1 MDWLSFRWLRMELR
15 SEMPSVPSA
24 PASVPPSSVA
34 AAAAAAAA
42 SLPVSVAGSLLRAPP
57 LLLRAAE
64 KYPRTPKCAR
74 CRNHGVVSALKG
86 HKRYCRWKDCLC
98 AKCTL
103 IAERQRVMAA
113 QVALRRQQA
122 QEENEAREL
131 QLLYGTAEGLALAAA
146 NGIIPPRPAYEV
158 FGSVCSADGGT
169 GGSGA
174 LGRAMVGG
182 GAHASLSLF
191 FCLPSAEVKLQ
202 KFDLFPKTL
211 LTTRAATPQQA
222 KPLSPDGTDGAPG
235 TSSPEAARH
244 GCGSG
249 SENGDGES
257 SLSSPVSKGAKDGCA
272 AEEES
277 PGSIS
282 PLGSDSGCSE
292 AEREEAGAPSPG
304 LAAVVAAAGG
314 SRQQRTPLDILTRV
328 FPAHKR
334 SVLELVL
341 AGCGGDVVQAIEQI
355 LNNHHHHHRGA
366 GSPGQGLAVAAAAA
380 SGLSSAGP
388 EKASDESWARA
399 AGDTTTG
406 PLGGLQPS
414 PAGAAAHHRPLLAGA
429 MTPAIGALGS
439 RSAFSP
445 LQPNATHFGAA
456 AAAEASAYPLGTH
469 LGLSPLRLAYSAAAA
484 HSRGLAFMTPYSTAG
499 LMPTLGFRP
508 PMEYA
513 FSDLMRDRS
522 AAAAAA
528 ELSVRLKCDRVMGAD
543 GAGEDQREK
552 DGLRATE

>member
-1 MDWLSFRWLRMELR
+1 MELR
-15 SEMPSVPSA
+15 SELPTVPAA
-24 PASVPPSSVA
+24 PPPVPPSSVA

-42 SLPVSVAGSLLRAPP
+42 TLPVSVAGSLLRAPP

-86 HKRYCRWKDCLC
+86 HKRYCRWKDCMC

-158 FGSVCSADGGT
+158 FGSVCA
-169 GGSGA
+169 
-174 LGRAMVGG
+174 GG
-182 GAHASLSLF
+182 GGGEGGAGASES
-191 FCLPSAEVKLQ
+191 KMQ
-202 KFDLFPKTL
+202 KFELFPKTL
-211 LTTRAATPQQA
+211 LPSRAVTPQQA
-222 KPLSPDGTDGAPG
+222 GGKPLSPDGESVPG
-235 TSSPEAARH
+235 TSSPEARH
-244 GCGSG
+244 GSG

-257 SLSSPVSKGAKDGCA
+257 FLSSPVSKGPKEG
-272 AEEES
+272 EES

-282 PLGSDSGCSE
+282 PLGSDSGSE
-292 AEREEAGAPSPG
+292 ADKDEQDPSPS
-304 LAAVVAAAGG
+304 AGG
-314 SRQQRTPLDILTRV
+314 RQRTPIDILTRV

-341 AGCGGDVVQAIEQI
+341 QGCGGDVVQAIEQI
-355 LNNHHHHHRGA
+355 LNNR
-366 GSPGQGLAVAAAAA
+366 
-380 SGLSSAGP
+380 GP
-388 EKASDESWARA
+388 EKGPEEGWARDGA
-399 AGDTTTG
+399 
-406 PLGGLQPS
+406 LQGLPPT
-414 PAGAAAHHRPLLAGA
+414 PAAAAHHRPLIAGA
-429 MTPAIGALGS
+429 MAPAIGTLGS

-445 LQPNATHFGAA
+445 LQPNATHFGA
-456 AAAEASAYPLGTH
+456 EAGAYPLGTH
-469 LGLSPLRLAYSAAAA
+469 LGLNPLRLAYSA

-508 PMEYA
+508 PVDYA

-522 AAAAAA
+522 AVHK
-528 ELSVRLKCDRVMGAD
+528 EQVYSGGLYGPMVNNTP
-543 GAGEDQREK
+543 EK
-552 DGLRATE
+552 Q

>member
-1 MDWLSFRWLRMELR
+1 MELR
-15 SEMPSVPSA
+15 SELPSVPAA
-24 PASVPPSSVA
+24 PPPVPPSSVA

-42 SLPVSVAGSLLRAPP
+42 TLPVSVAGSLLRAPP

-86 HKRYCRWKDCLC
+86 HKRYCRWKDCMC

-158 FGSVCSADGGT
+158 FGSVCAGAGGE
-169 GGSGA
+169 
-174 LGRAMVGG
+174 G
-182 GAHASLSLF
+182 GASASES
-191 FCLPSAEVKLQ
+191 KMQ
-202 KFDLFPKTL
+202 KFELFPKTL
-211 LTTRAATPQQA
+211 LPSRAVTPQQA
-222 KPLSPDGTDGAPG
+222 GGKPLSPDGESVPG
-235 TSSPEAARH
+235 TSSPDARH
-244 GCGSG
+244 GSG

-257 SLSSPVSKGAKDGCA
+257 FLSSPVSKGPKEG
-272 AEEES
+272 EES

-282 PLGSDSGCSE
+282 PLGSDSGSE
-292 AEREEAGAPSPG
+292 GDKDEQDPSPS
-304 LAAVVAAAGG
+304 AGG
-314 SRQQRTPLDILTRV
+314 RQRTPIDILTRV

-341 AGCGGDVVQAIEQI
+341 QGCGGDVVQAIEQI
-355 LNNHHHHHRGA
+355 LNNR
-366 GSPGQGLAVAAAAA
+366 
-380 SGLSSAGP
+380 GP
-388 EKASDESWARA
+388 EKGPEEGWARDGALQGLPPTPA
-399 AGDTTTG
+399 A
-406 PLGGLQPS
+406 
-414 PAGAAAHHRPLLAGA
+414 AAAHHRPLIAGA
-429 MTPAIGALGS
+429 MAPAIGTLGS

-445 LQPNATHFGAA
+445 LQPNATHFGA
-456 AAAEASAYPLGTH
+456 EAGAYPLGTH
-469 LGLSPLRLAYSAAAA
+469 LGLNPLRLAYSA

-508 PMEYA
+508 PVDYA

-522 AAAAAA
+522 AVHK
-528 ELSVRLKCDRVMGAD
+528 EQVYSGGLYGPMVNNTP
-543 GAGEDQREK
+543 EK
-552 DGLRATE
+552 Q

>member
-1 MDWLSFRWLRMELR
+1 MELR
-15 SEMPSVPSA
+15 SELPSVPSA
-24 PASVPPSSVA
+24 ATAAATATGPPVASVASV

-42 SLPVSVAGSLLRAPP
+42 SLPVSVAGGLLRAPP

-158 FGSVCSADGGT
+158 FGSVCATDGGE
-169 GGSGA
+169 A
-174 LGRAMVGG
+174 
-182 GAHASLSLF
+182 
-191 FCLPSAEVKLQ
+191 KLQ

-211 LTTRAATPQQA
+211 LQAGRPDSPQPQPV
-222 KPLSPDGTDGAPG
+222 KPLSPDGADSGPG
-235 TSSPEAARH
+235 TSSPEVRP
-244 GCGSG
+244 GSG

-257 SLSSPVSKGAKDGCA
+257 FSGSPLARASKEAGG
-272 AEEES
+272 
-277 PGSIS
+277 S
-282 PLGSDSGCSE
+282 PLGSESGSEVDKEE
-292 AEREEAGAPSPG
+292 AEAAPTPG
-304 LAAVVAAAGG
+304 LG
-314 SRQQRTPLDILTRV
+314 SCPGPRQRTPLDILTRV
-328 FPAHKR
+328 FPGHR
-334 SVLELVL
+334 RGVLELVL
-341 AGCGGDVVQAIEQI
+341 QGCGGDVVQAIEQV
-355 LNNHHHHHRGA
+355 LNHHRG
-366 GSPGQGLAVAAAAA
+366 GLAA
-380 SGLSSAGP
+380 GLGP
-388 EKASDESWARA
+388 GAPLDKA
-399 AGDTTTG
+399 TTG
-406 PLGGLQPS
+406 P
-414 PAGAAAHHRPLLAGA
+414 AAPPHHRPLLAGA
-429 MTPAIGALGS
+429 MTPGALGSLSS

-445 LQPNATHFGAA
+445 LQPNASHFGADA
-456 AAAEASAYPLGTH
+456 GAYPLGAP

-484 HSRGLAFMTPYSTAG
+484 HSRGLAFMAPYSTAG
-499 LMPTLGFRP
+499 LVPTLGFRP
-508 PMEYA
+508 PMDYA

-528 ELSVRLKCDRVMGAD
+528 VHKEPGYGSGLYGPMVNGTP
-543 GAGEDQREK
+543 EK
-552 DGLRATE
+552 Q

>member
-1 MDWLSFRWLRMELR
+1 
-15 SEMPSVPSA
+15 PP
-24 PASVPPSSVA
+24 VPPSSVA

-42 SLPVSVAGSLLRAPP
+42 TLPVSVAGSLLRAPP

-86 HKRYCRWKDCLC
+86 HKRYCRWKDCMC

-158 FGSVCSADGGT
+158 FGSVCAGG
-169 GGSGA
+169 GGEG
-174 LGRAMVGG
+174 GG
-182 GAHASLSLF
+182 GASES
-191 FCLPSAEVKLQ
+191 KMQ
-202 KFDLFPKTL
+202 KFELFPKTL
-211 LTTRAATPQQA
+211 LPSRAVTPQQA
-222 KPLSPDGTDGAPG
+222 GGKPLSPDGESVPG
-235 TSSPEAARH
+235 TSSPEARH
-244 GCGSG
+244 GSG

-257 SLSSPVSKGAKDGCA
+257 FLSSPVSKGPKEG
-272 AEEES
+272 EES

-282 PLGSDSGCSE
+282 PLGSDSGSE
-292 AEREEAGAPSPG
+292 ADKDEQDPSPS
-304 LAAVVAAAGG
+304 AGG
-314 SRQQRTPLDILTRV
+314 RQRTPIDILTRV

-341 AGCGGDVVQAIEQI
+341 QGCGGDVVQAIEQI
-355 LNNHHHHHRGA
+355 LNNR
-366 GSPGQGLAVAAAAA
+366 
-380 SGLSSAGP
+380 GP
-388 EKASDESWARA
+388 EKGPEEGWARDGALQGLPPTPA
-399 AGDTTTG
+399 A
-406 PLGGLQPS
+406 
-414 PAGAAAHHRPLLAGA
+414 AAAHHRPLIAGA
-429 MTPAIGALGS
+429 MAPAIGTLGS

-445 LQPNATHFGAA
+445 LQPNATHFGA
-456 AAAEASAYPLGTH
+456 EAGAYPLGTH
-469 LGLSPLRLAYSAAAA
+469 LGLNPLRLAYSA

-508 PMEYA
+508 PVDYA

-522 AAAAAA
+522 AVHK
-528 ELSVRLKCDRVMGAD
+528 EQVYSGGLYGPMVNNTP
-543 GAGEDQREK
+543 EK
-552 DGLRATE
+552 Q

>member
-1 MDWLSFRWLRMELR
+1 MELR
-15 SEMPSVPSA
+15 SELPSVPAA
-24 PASVPPSSVA
+24 PPPVPPSSVA

-42 SLPVSVAGSLLRAPP
+42 TLPVSVAGSLLRAPP

-86 HKRYCRWKDCLC
+86 HKRYCRWKDCMC

-158 FGSVCSADGGT
+158 FGSVCA
-169 GGSGA
+169 
-174 LGRAMVGG
+174 GG
-182 GAHASLSLF
+182 GGEGGAGASES
-191 FCLPSAEVKLQ
+191 KMQ
-202 KFDLFPKTL
+202 KFELFPKTL
-211 LTTRAATPQQA
+211 LPSRAVTPQQA
-222 KPLSPDGTDGAPG
+222 GGKPLSPDGESVPG
-235 TSSPEAARH
+235 TSSPEARH
-244 GCGSG
+244 GSG

-257 SLSSPVSKGAKDGCA
+257 FLSSPVSKGPKEG
-272 AEEES
+272 EES

-282 PLGSDSGCSE
+282 PLGSDSGSE
-292 AEREEAGAPSPG
+292 ADKDEQDPSPS
-304 LAAVVAAAGG
+304 AGG
-314 SRQQRTPLDILTRV
+314 RQRTPIDILTRV

-341 AGCGGDVVQAIEQI
+341 QGCGGDVVQAIEQI
-355 LNNHHHHHRGA
+355 LNNR
-366 GSPGQGLAVAAAAA
+366 
-380 SGLSSAGP
+380 GP
-388 EKASDESWARA
+388 EKGPEEGWARDGALQGLPPTPA
-399 AGDTTTG
+399 A
-406 PLGGLQPS
+406 
-414 PAGAAAHHRPLLAGA
+414 AAAHHRPLIAGA
-429 MTPAIGALGS
+429 MAPAIGTLGS

-445 LQPNATHFGAA
+445 LQPNATHFGA
-456 AAAEASAYPLGTH
+456 EAGAYPLGTH
-469 LGLSPLRLAYSAAAA
+469 LGLNPLRLAYSA

-508 PMEYA
+508 PVDYA

-522 AAAAAA
+522 AVHK
-528 ELSVRLKCDRVMGAD
+528 EQVYSGGLYGPMVNNTP
-543 GAGEDQREK
+543 EK
-552 DGLRATE
+552 Q

>member
-1 MDWLSFRWLRMELR
+1 MELR
-15 SEMPSVPSA
+15 SELPSVPAA
-24 PASVPPSSVA
+24 PPPVPPSSVA

-42 SLPVSVAGSLLRAPP
+42 TLPVSVAGSLLRAPP

-86 HKRYCRWKDCLC
+86 HKRYCRWKDCMC

-158 FGSVCSADGGT
+158 FGSVCAGGGGEGGT
-169 GGSGA
+169 GATESK
-174 LGRAMVGG
+174 M
-182 GAHASLSLF
+182 
-191 FCLPSAEVKLQ
+191 Q
-202 KFDLFPKTL
+202 KFELFPKTL
-211 LTTRAATPQQA
+211 LPSRAVTPQQA
-222 KPLSPDGTDGAPG
+222 GGKPLSPDGESVPG
-235 TSSPEAARH
+235 TSSPEARH
-244 GCGSG
+244 GSG

-257 SLSSPVSKGAKDGCA
+257 FLSSPVSKGPKEG
-272 AEEES
+272 EES

-282 PLGSDSGCSE
+282 PLGSDSGSE
-292 AEREEAGAPSPG
+292 ADKDEQDPSPS
-304 LAAVVAAAGG
+304 AGG
-314 SRQQRTPLDILTRV
+314 RQRTPIDILTRV

-341 AGCGGDVVQAIEQI
+341 QGCGGDVVQAIEQI
-355 LNNHHHHHRGA
+355 LNNR
-366 GSPGQGLAVAAAAA
+366 
-380 SGLSSAGP
+380 GP
-388 EKASDESWARA
+388 EKGPEEGWARDGALQGLPPTPAA
-399 AGDTTTG
+399 AGG
-406 PLGGLQPS
+406 
-414 PAGAAAHHRPLLAGA
+414 HHRPLIAGA
-429 MTPAIGALGS
+429 MAPAIGTLGS

-445 LQPNATHFGAA
+445 LQPNATHFGA
-456 AAAEASAYPLGTH
+456 EAGGYPLGTH
-469 LGLSPLRLAYSAAAA
+469 LGLNPLRLAYSA

-508 PMEYA
+508 PVDYA

-522 AAAAAA
+522 AVHK
-528 ELSVRLKCDRVMGAD
+528 EQVYSGGLYGPMVNNTP
-543 GAGEDQREK
+543 EK
-552 DGLRATE
+552 Q

>member
-1 MDWLSFRWLRMELR
+1 MELR
-15 SEMPSVPSA
+15 SELPSVPGA
-24 PASVPPSSVA
+24 ATAAATATGPPVASVASV

-42 SLPVSVAGSLLRAPP
+42 SLPVSVAGGLLRAPP

-158 FGSVCSADGGT
+158 FGSVCAADGG
-169 GGSGA
+169 GPGA
-174 LGRAMVGG
+174 GAPAGTAG
-182 GAHASLSLF
+182 GAAGAGG
-191 FCLPSAEVKLQ
+191 AEAKLQ

-211 LTTRAATPQQA
+211 LQSGRPGSPQPPPV
-222 KPLSPDGTDGAPG
+222 KPLSPDGADSGPG
-235 TSSPEAARH
+235 TSSPDVRP
-244 GCGSG
+244 GSG

-257 SLSSPVSKGAKDGCA
+257 FSG
-272 AEEES
+272 
-277 PGSIS
+277 S
-282 PLGSDSGCSE
+282 PLARSSKE
-292 AEREEAGAPSPG
+292 
-304 LAAVVAAAGG
+304 AGG
-314 SRQQRTPLDILTRV
+314 SCPSSTGPIGLRLLSFSLFFLILWILCPGPRQRTPLDILTRV
-328 FPAHKR
+328 FPGHR
-334 SVLELVL
+334 RGVLELVL
-341 AGCGGDVVQAIEQI
+341 QGCGGDVVQAIEQV
-355 LNNHHHHHRGA
+355 LNHHRG
-366 GSPGQGLAVAAAAA
+366 GLAAGLGPTALPDKAAVGAAAAA
-380 SGLSSAGP
+380 DDAWPGRVDAAAAAAAAGGPGLPAPLQAGP
-388 EKASDESWARA
+388 A
-399 AGDTTTG
+399 A
-406 PLGGLQPS
+406 PP
-414 PAGAAAHHRPLLAGA
+414 HHRPLLAGA
-429 MTPAIGALGS
+429 MAPGALGSLSS

-445 LQPNATHFGAA
+445 LQPNASHFGADA
-456 AAAEASAYPLGTH
+456 GAYPLGAP

-484 HSRGLAFMTPYSTAG
+484 HSRSLAFMALYSTAG
-499 LMPTLGFRP
+499 LVPTLGFRP
-508 PMEYA
+508 PMDYA

-528 ELSVRLKCDRVMGAD
+528 EPTYGGGLYGPMVNGAP
-543 GAGEDQREK
+543 EK
-552 DGLRATE
+552 Q

>member
-1 MDWLSFRWLRMELR
+1 MELR

-24 PASVPPSSVA
+24 PPSVPPSSVA

-42 SLPVSVAGSLLRAPP
+42 SLPVSVAGSLLRGPP

-64 KYPRTPKCAR
+64 KFPRTPKCAR

-86 HKRYCRWKDCLC
+86 HKRYCRWKDCMC

-158 FGSVCSADGGT
+158 FGSVCSGASSEGGA
-169 GGSGA
+169 GGSD
-174 LGRAMVGG
+174 
-182 GAHASLSLF
+182 S
-191 FCLPSAEVKLQ
+191 KLQ

-211 LTTRAATPQQA
+211 LPSRAVTPQQA
-222 KPLSPDGTDGAPG
+222 GGKPLSPDGESVPG
-235 TSSPEAARH
+235 TSSPEARH
-244 GCGSG
+244 GSG

-257 SLSSPVSKGAKDGCA
+257 LLSSPVSKGPKEG
-272 AEEES
+272 EES

-282 PLGSDSGCSE
+282 PLGSDSGSE
-292 AEREEAGAPSPG
+292 AEKDEQDPSPSASG
-304 LAAVVAAAGG
+304 
-314 SRQQRTPLDILTRV
+314 RQRTPIDILTRV
-328 FPAHKR
+328 FPAHRR

-341 AGCGGDVVQAIEQI
+341 QGCGGDVVQAIEQI
-355 LNNHHHHHRGA
+355 LNNRG
-366 GSPGQGLAVAAAAA
+366 PDK
-380 SGLSSAGP
+380 GP
-388 EKASDESWARA
+388 EESWARD
-399 AGDTTTG
+399 GT
-406 PLGGLQPS
+406 LQPS
-414 PAGAAAHHRPLLAGA
+414 PAAAAAVAAHHRPFIAGT
-429 MTPAIGALGS
+429 MSPAIGTLGS

-445 LQPNATHFGAA
+445 LQPNASHFG
-456 AAAEASAYPLGTH
+456 AEASAYPLGTH
-469 LGLSPLRLAYSAAAA
+469 LGLNPLRLAYSA
-484 HSRGLAFMTPYSTAG
+484 HSRGLAFMAPYSTAG

-508 PMEYA
+508 PMDYA

-522 AAAAAA
+522 AVHK
-528 ELSVRLKCDRVMGAD
+528 EQVYSSGLYGPMVNNTP
-543 GAGEDQREK
+543 EK
-552 DGLRATE
+552 Q

>member
-1 MDWLSFRWLRMELR
+1 MELR
-15 SEMPSVPSA
+15 SELPSVPAA
-24 PASVPPSSVA
+24 PPPVPPSSVA

-42 SLPVSVAGSLLRAPP
+42 TLPVSVAGSLLRAPP

-86 HKRYCRWKDCLC
+86 HKRYCRWKDCMC

-158 FGSVCSADGGT
+158 FGSVCAGG
-169 GGSGA
+169 GGEG
-174 LGRAMVGG
+174 GG
-182 GAHASLSLF
+182 GASES
-191 FCLPSAEVKLQ
+191 KMQ
-202 KFDLFPKTL
+202 KFELFPKTL
-211 LTTRAATPQQA
+211 LPSRAVTPQQA
-222 KPLSPDGTDGAPG
+222 GGKPLSPDGESVPG
-235 TSSPEAARH
+235 TSSPEARH
-244 GCGSG
+244 GSG

-257 SLSSPVSKGAKDGCA
+257 FLSSPVSKGAKEG
-272 AEEES
+272 EES

-282 PLGSDSGCSE
+282 PLGSDSGSE
-292 AEREEAGAPSPG
+292 ADKDEQDPSPS
-304 LAAVVAAAGG
+304 AGG
-314 SRQQRTPLDILTRV
+314 RQRTPIDILTRV

-341 AGCGGDVVQAIEQI
+341 QGCGGDVVQAIEQI
-355 LNNHHHHHRGA
+355 LNNR
-366 GSPGQGLAVAAAAA
+366 
-380 SGLSSAGP
+380 GP
-388 EKASDESWARA
+388 EKGPEEGWARDGA
-399 AGDTTTG
+399 
-406 PLGGLQPS
+406 LQGLP
-414 PAGAAAHHRPLLAGA
+414 PTPAAAHHRPLVAGA
-429 MTPAIGALGS
+429 MAPAIGTLGS

-445 LQPNATHFGAA
+445 LQPNATHFGA
-456 AAAEASAYPLGTH
+456 EAGAYPLGTH
-469 LGLSPLRLAYSAAAA
+469 LGLNPLRLAYSA

-508 PMEYA
+508 PVDYA

-522 AAAAAA
+522 AVHK
-528 ELSVRLKCDRVMGAD
+528 EQVYSGGLYGPMVNNTP
-543 GAGEDQREK
+543 EK
-552 DGLRATE
+552 Q

>member
-1 MDWLSFRWLRMELR
+1 MELR
-15 SEMPSVPSA
+15 SELPSVPAA
-24 PASVPPSSVA
+24 PPPVPPSSVA

-42 SLPVSVAGSLLRAPP
+42 TLPVSVAGSLLRAPP

-86 HKRYCRWKDCLC
+86 HKRYCRWKDCMC

-158 FGSVCSADGGT
+158 FGSPGRSAGPARGSRTDG
-169 GGSGA
+169 
-174 LGRAMVGG
+174 
-182 GAHASLSLF
+182 LS
-191 FCLPSAEVKLQ
+191 PSPPHPFPGPAESKMQ
-202 KFDLFPKTL
+202 KFELFPKTL
-211 LTTRAATPQQA
+211 LPSRAVTPQQA
-222 KPLSPDGTDGAPG
+222 GGKPLSPDGESVPG
-235 TSSPEAARH
+235 TSSPEARH
-244 GCGSG
+244 GSG

-257 SLSSPVSKGAKDGCA
+257 FLSSPVSKGPKEG
-272 AEEES
+272 EES

-282 PLGSDSGCSE
+282 PLGSDSGSE
-292 AEREEAGAPSPG
+292 ADKDEQDPSPS
-304 LAAVVAAAGG
+304 AGG
-314 SRQQRTPLDILTRV
+314 RQRTPIDILTRV

-341 AGCGGDVVQAIEQI
+341 QGCGGDVVQAIEQI
-355 LNNHHHHHRGA
+355 LNNR
-366 GSPGQGLAVAAAAA
+366 
-380 SGLSSAGP
+380 GP
-388 EKASDESWARA
+388 EKGPEEGWARDGA
-399 AGDTTTG
+399 
-406 PLGGLQPS
+406 LQGLP
-414 PAGAAAHHRPLLAGA
+414 PTPAAAHHRPLVAGA
-429 MTPAIGALGS
+429 MAPAIGALGS

-445 LQPNATHFGAA
+445 LQPNATHFGA
-456 AAAEASAYPLGTH
+456 EAGAYPLGTH
-469 LGLSPLRLAYSAAAA
+469 LGLNPLRLAYSA

-508 PMEYA
+508 PVDYA

-522 AAAAAA
+522 AVHK
-528 ELSVRLKCDRVMGAD
+528 EQVYSGGLYGPMVNNTP
-543 GAGEDQREK
+543 EK
-552 DGLRATE
+552 Q

>member
-1 MDWLSFRWLRMELR
+1 A
-15 SEMPSVPSA
+15 A
-24 PASVPPSSVA
+24 PPPVPPSSVA

-42 SLPVSVAGSLLRAPP
+42 TLPVSVAGSLLRAPP

-86 HKRYCRWKDCLC
+86 HKRYCRWKDCMC

-158 FGSVCSADGGT
+158 FGSVCA
-169 GGSGA
+169 
-174 LGRAMVGG
+174 GG
-182 GAHASLSLF
+182 GGEGGAGASES
-191 FCLPSAEVKLQ
+191 KMQ
-202 KFDLFPKTL
+202 KFELFPKTL
-211 LTTRAATPQQA
+211 LPSRAVTPQQA
-222 KPLSPDGTDGAPG
+222 GGKPLSPDGESVPG
-235 TSSPEAARH
+235 TSSPDARH
-244 GCGSG
+244 GSG

-257 SLSSPVSKGAKDGCA
+257 FLSSPVSKGPKEG
-272 AEEES
+272 EES

-282 PLGSDSGCSE
+282 PLGSDSGSE
-292 AEREEAGAPSPG
+292 ADKDEQDPSPS
-304 LAAVVAAAGG
+304 AGG
-314 SRQQRTPLDILTRV
+314 RQRTPIDILTRV

-341 AGCGGDVVQAIEQI
+341 QGCGGDVVQAIEQI
-355 LNNHHHHHRGA
+355 LNNR
-366 GSPGQGLAVAAAAA
+366 
-380 SGLSSAGP
+380 GP
-388 EKASDESWARA
+388 EKGPEEGWAR
-399 AGDTTTG
+399 D
-406 PLGGLQPS
+406 GGLQGLP
-414 PAGAAAHHRPLLAGA
+414 PTPAAAHHRPLIAGA
-429 MTPAIGALGS
+429 MAPAIGTLGS

-445 LQPNATHFGAA
+445 LQPNATHFGA
-456 AAAEASAYPLGTH
+456 EAGAYPLGTH
-469 LGLSPLRLAYSAAAA
+469 LGLNPLRLAYSA

-508 PMEYA
+508 PVDYA

-522 AAAAAA
+522 AVHK
-528 ELSVRLKCDRVMGAD
+528 EQVYSGGLYGPMVNNTP
-543 GAGEDQREK
+543 EK
-552 DGLRATE
+552 Q

>member
-1 MDWLSFRWLRMELR
+1 MELR
-15 SEMPSVPSA
+15 SELPSVPAA
-24 PASVPPSSVA
+24 PPPVPPSSVA

-42 SLPVSVAGSLLRAPP
+42 TLPVSVAGSLLRAPP

-86 HKRYCRWKDCLC
+86 HKRYCRWKDCMC

-158 FGSVCSADGGT
+158 FGSVCAGAGGE
-169 GGSGA
+169 
-174 LGRAMVGG
+174 G
-182 GAHASLSLF
+182 GAGASES
-191 FCLPSAEVKLQ
+191 KMQ
-202 KFDLFPKTL
+202 KFELFPKTL
-211 LTTRAATPQQA
+211 LPSRAVTPQQA
-222 KPLSPDGTDGAPG
+222 GGKPLSPDGESVPG
-235 TSSPEAARH
+235 TSSPDARH
-244 GCGSG
+244 GSG

-257 SLSSPVSKGAKDGCA
+257 FLSSPVSKGPKEG
-272 AEEES
+272 EES

-282 PLGSDSGCSE
+282 PLGSDSGSE
-292 AEREEAGAPSPG
+292 ADKDEQDPSPS
-304 LAAVVAAAGG
+304 AGG
-314 SRQQRTPLDILTRV
+314 RQRTPIDILTRV

-341 AGCGGDVVQAIEQI
+341 QGCGGDVVQAIEQI
-355 LNNHHHHHRGA
+355 LNNR
-366 GSPGQGLAVAAAAA
+366 
-380 SGLSSAGP
+380 GP
-388 EKASDESWARA
+388 EKGPEEGWARDGALQGLPPTPA
-399 AGDTTTG
+399 A
-406 PLGGLQPS
+406 
-414 PAGAAAHHRPLLAGA
+414 AAAHHRPLIAGA
-429 MTPAIGALGS
+429 MAPAIGALGS

-445 LQPNATHFGAA
+445 LQPNATHFGA
-456 AAAEASAYPLGTH
+456 EAGAYPLGTH
-469 LGLSPLRLAYSAAAA
+469 LGLNPLRLAYSA

-508 PMEYA
+508 PVDYA

-522 AAAAAA
+522 AVHK
-528 ELSVRLKCDRVMGAD
+528 EQVYSGGLYGPMVNNTP
-543 GAGEDQREK
+543 EK
-552 DGLRATE
+552 Q